1 MAFDF
6 SDSEKAKYISAKH
19 ALGSI
24 KGGMRV
30 GLGTGST
37 ASWFIVL
44 LAELIRKDGLN
55 ILATSTST
63 QTRILAESL
72 GIKVVSLKE
81 INGIDLTVDGADEFD
96 GQLNLIKGGGG
107 ALL

>member
-1 MAFDF
+1 MAYDF
-6 SDSEKAKYISAKH
+6 SDSDKAKYISAKH
-19 ALGSI
+19 ALGLI
-24 KGGMRV
+24 KDGMRI

-44 LAELIRKDGLN
+44 LAELIRKDDLK
-55 ILATSTST
+55 ILATSTSS

-72 GIKVVSLKE
+72 GITVVSLNE

-96 GQLNLIKGGGG
+96 NQLNY
-107 ALL
+107 ALDLFIA

>member
-37 ASWFIVL
+37 ASWFIFFF
-44 LAELIRKDGLN
+44 
-55 ILATSTST
+55 S
-63 QTRILAESL
+63 
-72 GIKVVSLKE
+72 
-81 INGIDLTVDGADEFD
+81 
-96 GQLNLIKGGGG
+96 
-107 ALL
+107 